1 MNDRIAQALTKI
13 FDRHRIVFWYDAK
26 QELRDDFEALQ
37 LPGVEKLELINNEY
51 GIKYRLLR
59 EQPEQKF
66 LLYREG
72 PQPADLDNW
81 LLDVQLAHGEF
92 RTDQVAIWLSEL
104 ELGLEFTDVVQAHA
118 EFFQAIK
125 RKDALKKLLK
135 ADDTAGQ
142 IRLKMLAVCT
152 GSESRM
158 DAVVENLLDEL
169 TTKNTKEH
177 EKFKL
182 IERFNLDAFLWEQMK
197 RHYGYESDEPSI
209 RDFVVTLFRD
219 CYFQNFAPEAE
230 GSGENNFRD
239 FRAFRGKKLSS
250 DALVFLKR
258 WKDSRQFEGGFETLS
273 GECAEVL
280 GIEQDLAKR
289 DFRELIELDYFRL
302 IDQKIISDLVRAVA
316 ARTASS
322 GDVAIWVRQR
332 RQGHW
337 YREYRHLYEAV
348 DYAVRFMQT
357 LSEIVI
363 FEPQMNTGGHRSEKD
378 IRVNPCE
385 SLVPNSLGS
394 WVERYAKSWFLLDQL
409 YRKFTYHVR
418 MSGQASLMGSLTD
431 QVENLYSNNYL
442 LKLGD
447 RFQTFVDA
455 ASKWEAFPVR
465 KQKEFFEH
473 WVRPFLR
480 KDNKVCVIISD
491 AMRYEIGDELLS
503 LIRQEDRYSAELEPA
518 LSMLPSYTQLG
529 MAALLPNKALAI
541 ADNETGT
548 VLVDGQNSQGTANRI
563 KILGQAISQR
573 ATACKAD
580 ELMAMKGDDC
590 RALVRDHDVI
600 YVYHNRIDA
609 TGDKRESEER
619 VFEAVEETLQE
630 LIRLIKK
637 LTGANANNLLVTSDH
652 GFIYQNRAID
662 ESDFVGEEPQMDTD
676 GHGLKNGNKNICV
689 NPCES
694 VVLFKDRRFI
704 LGRNLPKHPGLHKFT
719 PEQLGLAG
727 EVEVQI
733 PKSINRLRLKGS
745 GSRFVHGGASLQ
757 EVVIPVLKINK
768 KRQSDVTAV
777 EVDILRGASSVITS
791 GQLAVTLYQAGP
803 VTDKIQLRVLR
814 AGIYTEA
821 GDLISDSHD
830 LTFDL
835 SSENPRERELQ
846 VRFVLTRKADEANG
860 QEVILRLEEKH
871 AGTSHYK
878 EYKSLR
884 YLMRRSFTSDFDF

>member
-1 MNDRIAQALTKI
+1 MSSRIAQALTNL

-152 GSESRM
+152 GSEPRM
-158 DAVVENLLDEL
+158 DAVVETLLQELADGRDE
-169 TTKNTKEH
+169 KI
-177 EKFKL
+177 KL
-182 IERFNLDAFLWEQMK
+182 IGRCSLDGFLWEQMT
-197 RHYGYESDEPSI
+197 RCYGYKSDEPGI
-209 RDFVVTLFRD
+209 RDFAIELFKS
-219 CYFQNFAPEAE
+219 CYAMGTDGQV
-230 GSGENNFRD
+230 
-239 FRAFRGKKLSS
+239 KLTG
-250 DALVFLKR
+250 DAMVFLKR

-348 DYAVRFMQT
+348 DCAAQFTHALGEAKLAM
-357 LSEIVI
+357 
-363 FEPQMNTGGHRSEKD
+363 D
-378 IRVNPCE
+378 
-385 SLVPNSLGS
+385 SLAEGVQ
-394 WVERYAKSWFLLDQL
+394 RYSSNWYQLDQL

-418 MSGQASLMGSLTD
+418 MSGQASLMGSLTE
-431 QVENLYSNNYL
+431 QIENLYSNNYL

-447 RFQTFVDA
+447 CFQTFVDS
-455 ASKWEAFPVR
+455 ASKWEAFPMR
-465 KQKEFFEH
+465 KQKEFFEY

-529 MAALLPNKALAI
+529 MAALLPNKELAI
-541 ADNETGT
+541 AAGETGS
-548 VLVDGQNSQGTANRI
+548 VLVDGQSSQGTANRI
-563 KILGQAISQR
+563 KILGQAISHR

-662 ESDFVGEEPQMDTD
+662 ESDFTGILDFGSEIDDFEANQKSAIKSQKY
-676 GHGLKNGNKNICV
+676 LY
-689 NPCES
+689 
-694 VVLFKDRRFI
+694 KDRRFR
-704 LGRNLPKHPGLHKFT
+704 LGKDLPEHSSLRKFT

-803 VTDKIQLRVLR
+803 VTDKTRPRVLR
-814 AGIYTEA
+814 AGICTEA
-821 GDLISDSHD
+821 GELISDRHD

-835 SSENPRERELQ
+835 SSDNPRERELQ

-860 QEVILRLEEKH
+860 QEVMLRLEEKH

>member
-1 MNDRIAQALTKI
+1 MNDRIAQALTKL

-26 QELRDDFEALQ
+26 QELRDDFEALL
-37 LPGVEKLELINNEY
+37 LPGVEKLELANNEY
-51 GIKYRLLR
+51 SLKYKILR

-72 PQPADLDNW
+72 PEPPHLDNW

-125 RKDALKKLLK
+125 RKDSLKKLLK

-152 GSESRM
+152 GSEPRM
-158 DAVVENLLDEL
+158 DAVVENLLQELADGRDE
-169 TTKNTKEH
+169 KI
-177 EKFKL
+177 KL
-182 IERFNLDAFLWEQMK
+182 VGRCSLDGFFWEQMT
-197 RHYGYESDEPSI
+197 RCYGYKSDEPGI
-209 RDFVVTLFRD
+209 RDFAIELFKS
-219 CYFQNFAPEAE
+219 CYAMGTDGQV
-230 GSGENNFRD
+230 
-239 FRAFRGKKLSS
+239 KLTG

-273 GECAEVL
+273 GDCAEVL

-316 ARTASS
+316 ARTVSS
-322 GDVAIWVRQR
+322 GDVSLWVRQR

-337 YREYRHLYEAV
+337 YREFRHLYEAV
-348 DYAVRFMQT
+348 DYAAQFTHALGEAMLTMDSLAEGVQRYSRFWYQ
-357 LSEIVI
+357 
-363 FEPQMNTGGHRSEKD
+363 
-378 IRVNPCE
+378 
-385 SLVPNSLGS
+385 
-394 WVERYAKSWFLLDQL
+394 LDQL

-418 MSGQASLMGSLTD
+418 MSGQASLMGTLTD
-431 QVENLYSNNYL
+431 QIENLYSNNYL

-480 KDNKVCVIISD
+480 KDKKVCVIISD

-529 MAALLPNKALAI
+529 MAALLPNKELAI

-548 VLVDGQNSQGTANRI
+548 VLVDGQSSQGTANRI
-563 KILGQAISQR
+563 KILGQTISQR

-652 GFIYQNRAID
+652 GFIYQNRAIE
-662 ESDFVGEEPQMDTD
+662 ESDFSGVDAEGDQ
-676 GHGLKNGNKNICV
+676 I
-689 NPCES
+689 
-694 VVLFKDRRFI
+694 LFRDRRFV
-704 LGRNLPKHPGLHKFT
+704 LGKGFVQASSLHAFT

-768 KRQSDVTAV
+768 KRLSDVTAV

-803 VTDKIQLRVLR
+803 VTDKIQPRVLR
-814 AGIYTEA
+814 AGIYTES

-830 LTFDL
+830 LAFDL
-835 SSENPRERELQ
+835 SSDNPRERELQ
-846 VRFVLTRKADEANG
+846 VRFVLTRKADQANG
-860 QEVILRLEEKH
+860 QEVILKLEEKH

-878 EYKSLR
+878 EYKTLR
-884 YLMRRSFTSDFDF
+884 YVMRRSFTSDFDF

>member
-1 MNDRIAQALTKI
+1 MNRIESALTKL

-26 QELRDDFEALQ
+26 QELRGDYEALK
-37 LPGVEKLELINNEY
+37 LPGVEKLTLANNEY
-51 GIKYRLLR
+51 GIKHKLLR

-72 PQPADLDNW
+72 PQPPDLDNW

-104 ELGLEFTDVVQAHA
+104 DLGPEFTEVVQAHG

-125 RKDALKKLLK
+125 RKEALKKLLK

-142 IRLKMLAVCT
+142 IRLKMLATCA
-152 GSESRM
+152 GSEPRM
-158 DAVVENLLDEL
+158 DTVLEHLLQEL
-169 TTKNTKEH
+169 SDGRD

-182 IERFNLDAFLWEQMK
+182 IRRCGLDGFLSEQMT
-197 RHYGYESDEPSI
+197 RYYGYTSDEPGI
-209 RDFVVTLFRD
+209 RDFAIELFKS
-219 CYFQNFAPEAE
+219 CYAMGTDGQV
-230 GSGENNFRD
+230 
-239 FRAFRGKKLSS
+239 KLTG

-258 WKDSRQFEGGFETLS
+258 WKDSRQFEGAFEVLS

-289 DFRELIELDYFRL
+289 DFRGLIELDYFRL
-302 IDQKIISDLVRAVA
+302 IDQKIISDLVRAVSE
-316 ARTASS
+316 RTVTT
-322 GDVAIWVRQR
+322 GDVALWVRQR

-348 DYAVRFMQT
+348 EYASKFTHALGEANLTMDSLAEGVQRYSRFWYQ
-357 LSEIVI
+357 
-363 FEPQMNTGGHRSEKD
+363 
-378 IRVNPCE
+378 
-385 SLVPNSLGS
+385 
-394 WVERYAKSWFLLDQL
+394 LDQL
-409 YRKFTYHVR
+409 YRKFIYHVR
-418 MSGQASLMGSLTD
+418 MSGQASLMGSLAE
-431 QVENLYSNNYL
+431 QIENLYSNTYL

-447 RFQTFVDA
+447 RFQSFVDA
-455 ASKWEAFPVR
+455 APKWEAAPVR
-465 KQKEFFEH
+465 TQNEFFED
-473 WVRPFLR
+473 WVEPFLR
-480 KDNKVCVIISD
+480 KDTKVCVIISD

-529 MAALLPNKALAI
+529 MAALLPNKALEI
-541 ADNETGT
+541 ADNDTGT
-548 VLVDGQNSQGTANRI
+548 VLVDGQSSQGTANRN
-563 KILGQAISQR
+563 KILEQAVSQR
-573 ATACKAD
+573 AAACKAD

-630 LIRLIKK
+630 VIRLVKK
-637 LTGANANNLLVTSDH
+637 LTAANASNVLVTSDH
-652 GFIYQNRAID
+652 GFLYQNRAIE
-662 ESDFVGEEPQMDTD
+662 ESDFSGVEA
-676 GHGLKNGNKNICV
+676 NGKQI
-689 NPCES
+689 
-694 VVLFKDRRFI
+694 LFRDRRYV
-704 LGRNLPKHPGLHKFT
+704 LGKGLIPSPSLHTFT
-719 PEQLGLAG
+719 ADRLGLTG

-733 PKSINRLRLKGS
+733 PRSINRLRLRGS

-777 EVDILRGASSVITS
+777 DVDILRGASSVITS
-791 GQLAVTLYQAGP
+791 GQLAVTFYQSGP
-803 VTDKIQLRVLR
+803 VTEKIQPRVFR

-835 SSENPRERELQ
+835 RSDNPREREVP
-846 VRFVLTRKADEANG
+846 VRFVLTRKADEVNG

-878 EYKSLR
+878 EYKTLR

>member
-1 MNDRIAQALTKI
+1 MENRIALALTKL
-13 FDRHRIVFWYDAK
+13 FDRHRIIFWYDAK
-26 QELRDDFEALQ
+26 QELRDDFDMLF
-37 LPGVEKLELINNEY
+37 LPGVEKLELANNEY
-51 GIKYRLLR
+51 RIKHKLLR

-104 ELGLEFTDVVQAHA
+104 ELGLEFAEVVQAHA

-125 RKDALKKLLK
+125 RKDSLKKLLK

-158 DAVVENLLDEL
+158 DSVVENLLQELADGRDE
-169 TTKNTKEH
+169 KI
-177 EKFKL
+177 KL
-182 IERFNLDAFLWEQMK
+182 IGRCSLDGFLWEQMT
-197 RHYGYESDEPSI
+197 RCYGYKSNEPGI
-209 RDFVVTLFRD
+209 RDFAIELFKS
-219 CYFQNFAPEAE
+219 CYAMGTDGQV
-230 GSGENNFRD
+230 
-239 FRAFRGKKLSS
+239 KLTG

-258 WKDSRQFEGGFETLS
+258 WKDSRQFEEGFETLS
-273 GECAEVL
+273 GECGEVL
-280 GIEQDLAKR
+280 GIEQELSNR

-302 IDQKIISDLVRAVA
+302 IDLKIISDLVKAVS

-322 GDVAIWVRQR
+322 GDVSIWVRQR
-332 RQGHW
+332 RQSHW
-337 YREYRHLYEAV
+337 YREYQHLYEGI
-348 DYAVRFMQT
+348 DYAAQFINALGEAKLM
-357 LSEIVI
+357 I
-363 FEPQMNTGGHRSEKD
+363 
-378 IRVNPCE
+378 E
-385 SLVPNSLGS
+385 SLAEG
-394 WVERYAKSWFLLDQL
+394 VERYSRLWYRIDQL

-418 MSGQASLMGSLTD
+418 KSGQASLMATLTD
-431 QVENLYSNNYL
+431 QIENLYSNNYL

-447 RFQTFVDA
+447 CFQTFVDS
-455 ASKWEAFPVR
+455 ASTWEAFPVR
-465 KQKEFFEH
+465 RQNEFFDSC
-473 WVRPFLR
+473 VQPYLR

-491 AMRYEIGDELLS
+491 AMRYEIGEELLS

-529 MAALLPNKALAI
+529 MAALLPNKSLAI
-541 ADNETGT
+541 ADNDTGT
-548 VLVDGQNSQGTANRI
+548 VLVDGQSSQGTANRI
-563 KILGQAISQR
+563 KILKQAMSQR
-573 ATACKAD
+573 ATALKAD
-580 ELMAMKGDDC
+580 ELLAMKGDDC
-590 RALVRDHDVI
+590 RDLVRDNDVI
-600 YVYHNRIDA
+600 YIYHNRIDA

-619 VFEAVEETLQE
+619 VFEAVEETLQD
-630 LIRLIKK
+630 LIRIIKK
-637 LTGANANNLLVTSDH
+637 LTAANTSNLLVTSDH
-652 GFIYQNRAID
+652 GFIYQNRSIV
-662 ESDFVGEEPQMDTD
+662 ESDYSGGDADGEEI
-676 GHGLKNGNKNICV
+676 LYR
-689 NPCES
+689 
-694 VVLFKDRRFI
+694 DRRFV
-704 LGRNLPKHPGLHKFT
+704 LGKGLYDSSSLHTFT
-719 PEQLGLAG
+719 SEQLGLVG
-727 EVEVQI
+727 EVQVQI

-777 EVDILRGASSVITS
+777 EVEILRGASSVITS
-791 GQLAVTLYQAGP
+791 GQLAVVMYQAGP
-803 VTDKIQLRVLR
+803 VTDKIQPRVLR
-814 AGIYTEA
+814 AGIYTES

-835 SSENPRERELQ
+835 TSDNPRDRELQ
-846 VRFVLTRKADEANG
+846 VRFVLSRKADEVNG

-878 EYKSLR
+878 EYKSIR

>member
-1 MNDRIAQALTKI
+1 MNSQIHAALTKL
-13 FDRHRIVFWYDAK
+13 FDKHRIVFWYDAK
-26 QELRDDFEALQ
+26 QELREDFEALS
-37 LPGVEKLELINNEY
+37 LPGIEKLELTNNEY
-51 GIKYRLLR
+51 GIKYKILR
-59 EQPEQKF
+59 EQPGQKF

-72 PQPADLDNW
+72 PEPPHLDNW

-125 RKDALKKLLK
+125 RMEALKKLVK

-152 GSESRM
+152 GSEPRM
-158 DAVVENLLDEL
+158 DAVVENLLQEL
-169 TTKNTKEH
+169 ADGRDDKI
-177 EKFKL
+177 KL
-182 IERFNLDAFLWEQMK
+182 VGRCSLDGFLWEQMT
-197 RHYGYESDEPSI
+197 RCYGYKSDEPGI
-209 RDFVVTLFRD
+209 RDFAIELFKS
-219 CYFQNFAPEAE
+219 CYAMGTDGQV
-230 GSGENNFRD
+230 
-239 FRAFRGKKLSS
+239 KLTA

-258 WKDSRQFEGGFETLS
+258 WKDSRQFEDGFETLS

-289 DFRELIELDYFRL
+289 DFRELIELDYFHL

-348 DYAVRFMQT
+348 DYAAQFIYALGEAKLEM
-357 LSEIVI
+357 
-363 FEPQMNTGGHRSEKD
+363 G
-378 IRVNPCE
+378 
-385 SLVPNSLGS
+385 SLVEG
-394 WVERYAKSWFLLDQL
+394 VQRYSRFWHQLDQL

-418 MSGQASLMGSLTD
+418 MSGQASLMGSLTE
-431 QVENLYSNNYL
+431 QVENLYSNNFL

-447 RFQTFVDA
+447 RFQTFVDV
-455 ASKWEAFPVR
+455 ASKWEASPVR
-465 KQKEFFEH
+465 SQKHFFEH

-529 MAALLPNKALAI
+529 MAALLPNKELAI

-548 VLVDGQNSQGTANRI
+548 VLVDGQSSQGTANRI

-573 ATACKAD
+573 VTACKAD

-662 ESDFVGEEPQMDTD
+662 ESDFSGVDADGEQ
-676 GHGLKNGNKNICV
+676 I
-689 NPCES
+689 
-694 VVLFKDRRFI
+694 LFRDRRFV
-704 LGRNLPKHPGLHKFT
+704 LGKGLAEASSLHKFT
-719 PEQLGLAG
+719 PEQVGLAG
-727 EVEVQI
+727 EVEVLI

-791 GQLAVTLYQAGP
+791 GQLAVTMYQAGP
-803 VTDKIQLRVLR
+803 VTDKIQSRVLR

-835 SSENPRERELQ
+835 TSDNPRERELQ